1 MVGAKDAALKYGDN
15 MPKNA
20 TEMTARRKSNCPEC
34 SCIVSPGSYI
44 KVYNNKWYHNKC
56 WDKMFTEVIN
66 ERDRKRKIQKDLR
79 LFNSIPMTKTTIKPD
94 IIHKSSKQLIY
105 DLYLPTFT
113 NKVIDSLG
121 IISKEIDSI
130 WEEIGKEK
138 ITADKYNE

>member
-1 MVGAKDAALKYGDN
+1 MNYVMVGAKDAALKFGDN

-44 KVYNNKWYHNKC
+44 KVYNDKWYHNRC

-94 IIHKSSKQLIY
+94 IIHKSSKQLLY
-105 DLYLPTFT
+105 DLT

-138 ITADKYNE
+138 TTADKYNE